1 MHLMVNLRHHSIQL
15 GRVLLVCILILAGA
29 ALFALGS
36 EPILRLGMFL
46 NLVAPHMPA
55 PGN

>member
-1 MHLMVNLRHHSIQL
+1 MNLRHHSIRL
-15 GRVLLVCILILAGA
+15 GRVLLVCILILVLVGA

-46 NLVAPHMPA
+46 NLVAPHIPA
-55 PGN
+55 PGD